1 MNLFNKIILKFQNYD
16 VKSIQLLKNV
26 SFSLI
31 IKGIAMVVS
40 LYTIPAYMNFLSN
53 QTILGM
59 WFTAISM
66 LSWILTFDLGIG
78 NGLRNHL
85 VKPFLENDVEEIKK
99 NISSAYFSVG
109 VVVIFLALC
118 SIAIIPL
125 LNWNKIFNISSNI
138 VGTDVLLFMVMML
151 VVGILIQFWLKL
163 IISIFFALQKSALSG
178 LLLLC
183 SSILMLL
190 FTLFAPTDDII
201 YNIKILAI
209 AYVFTANI
217 PYLIATIILFST
229 KLKNC
234 KPSIYYFKKA
244 YASKIIKL
252 GGIFFYLQIL
262 TMIMFSTNEFLITWL
277 VNPKEVVTFQ
287 IYNKLFSLVS
297 AIFSLA
303 LTPVWSA
310 VTEACVRKDYLWVKR
325 LYHKL
330 NKMLL
335 ILVPFEVVLVFLMP
349 VILKIWLGNNA
360 IVFYYPYGIVFAI
373 YSILFMKVSIDTS
386 IIAGLG
392 TLKVQTIALTVT
404 TILKVLLSFVI
415 VKLTGSWISIIVAN
429 IISLIPYIVTE
440 FFDIKY
446 RFKLLMGGALHDIEN
461 IRKSN

>member
-1 MNLFNKIILKFQNYD
+1 MKKVIIKIQNYD
-16 VKSIQLLKNV
+16 MKSIQLLKNV
-26 SFSLI
+26 VFSFM

-40 LYTIPAYMNFLSN
+40 LYTIPAYMNYFSN

-85 VKPFLENDVEEIKK
+85 VKPFLENDDDEIKK

-109 VVVIFLALC
+109 VVVIFLSLC
-118 SIAIIPL
+118 SIGIIPS
-125 LNWNKIFNISSNI
+125 LNWNEIFNISSDI
-138 VGTDVLLFMVMML
+138 VGKDVLLFMVTML

-163 IISIFFALQKSALSG
+163 IISVFYALQKSALSG
-178 LLLLC
+178 LLALC

-190 FTLFAPTDDII
+190 FTLFVRTEDIT
-201 YNIKILAI
+201 YNIKMLSI

-229 KLKNC
+229 KLKTC
-234 KPSIYYFKKA
+234 KPNINYFKKS
-244 YASKIIKL
+244 YAKKIIKL

-287 IYNKLFSLVS
+287 IYNKLFSLVGTV
-297 AIFSLA
+297 FSLA

-310 VTEACVRKDYLWVKR
+310 VTAACVKKDYIWVKR
-325 LYHKL
+325 LYYKL
-330 NKMLL
+330 NGTLL
-335 ILVPFEVVLVFLMP
+335 ILVPFEIILVFLMP
-349 VILKIWLGNNA
+349 SIFKIWLRDNT
-360 IVFYYPYGIVFAI
+360 IVFHYSYGIIFAI
-373 YSILFMKVSIDTS
+373 YSILFMKLSIDTS

-392 TLKVQTIALTVT
+392 TLKVQTIALSLT
-404 TILKVLLSFVI
+404 TILKVLLCFLI
-415 VKLTGSWISIIVAN
+415 VKLTGTWISIIVAN
-429 IISLIPYIVTE
+429 ILSLIPYIVIE

-446 RFKLLMGGALHDIEN
+446 RLKLLVRG
-461 IRKSN
+461 